1 MKDLINLELPLKYG
15 QKISGHI
22 CQGHVDATGKVLS
35 VKKVDKSYIFDFEIN
50 SKERKNIIEKAS
62 ICINGISLTISKITK
77 KGFQVWVIPHTYKLT
92 NLSRVKKGSLVNI
105 EIDILSKY
113 VKNYFNEKSNYSS
126 IESIINIAK
135 KGGMFI
141 LVDDEKREN
150 EGDLV
155 ISTSDTNA
163 KNINFMAKYGRGLIC
178 LALDS
183 LQAKRLNLS
192 LMSPVNQSRNKTAFT
207 ISIEAK
213 KGITTGISAMDRA
226 RTIRIASKKNV
237 NKKDIVSPGHVFPI
251 IAKDGGVLVRAGH
264 TEASVDI
271 SKLAKKNNS
280 AVICEIM
287 NEDGTM
293 AKGQEL
299 FDFAHKHKLKIGKIE
314 DLIAYRLKKEK
325 LIRLKKQ
332 SLIEVK
338 NQKYKIRIY
347 ENLLDG
353 SEHFAL
359 IKGTIKGGITP
370 RVRVISS
377 NVVKNYLIN
386 QKLPNSFNKTLN
398 YFKKF
403 NNCVLVFI
411 KDTNLKSVT
420 QTLKDYKDKDF
431 YKKGKDKLIRNYGIG
446 AQIIKDLKIKN
457 MTLITKSPKKV
468 IGLDGYGI
476 KITKQ
481 EII

>member
-1 MKDLINLELPLKYG
+1 ME
-15 QKISGHI
+15 
-22 CQGHVDATGKVLS
+22 
-35 VKKVDKSYIFDFEIN
+35 
-50 SKERKNIIEKAS
+50 KNNFA
-62 ICINGISLTISKITK
+62 
-77 KGFQVWVIPHTYKLT
+77 
-92 NLSRVKKGSLVNI
+92 
-105 EIDILSKY
+105 
-113 VKNYFNEKSNYSS
+113 S
-126 IESIINIAK
+126 IESIISVAK

-155 ISTSDTNA
+155 ISTSDTNS

-213 KGITTGISAMDRA
+213 KGITTGISAKDRA
-226 RTIRIASKKNV
+226 KTIKIASKKNV
-237 NKKDIVSPGHVFPI
+237 NKNEIVSPGHVFPI

-293 AKGQEL
+293 AKGEDL
-299 FDFAHKHKLKIGKIE
+299 FNFAKKHNLKIGKIE

-325 LIRLKKQ
+325 LIKLKKQ
-332 SLIEVK
+332 SKIDVK
-338 NQKYKIRIY
+338 NQKYNIRIY

-359 IKGTIKGGITP
+359 IKGKIRKGISP

-377 NVVKNYLIN
+377 NVVQNYLIN
-386 QKLPNSFNKTLN
+386 QSLPNSFNKTLN
-398 YFKKF
+398 YFKKYQ
-403 NNCVLVFI
+403 NCVLVFI
-411 KDTNLKSVT
+411 KDSNLKSVT
-420 QTLKDYKDKDF
+420 QTLKDYKNKDF
-431 YKKGKDKLIRNYGIG
+431 YKKGNDKLIKNYGIG

-457 MTLITKSPKKV
+457 MILITKSPKKV

-476 KITKQ
+476 KIIKQ
-481 EII
+481 ELI

>member
-1 MKDLINLELPLKYG
+1 M
-15 QKISGHI
+15 IS
-22 CQGHVDATGKVLS
+22 
-35 VKKVDKSYIFDFEIN
+35 
-50 SKERKNIIEKAS
+50 
-62 ICINGISLTISKITK
+62 
-77 KGFQVWVIPHTYKLT
+77 
-92 NLSRVKKGSLVNI
+92 
-105 EIDILSKY
+105 
-113 VKNYFNEKSNYSS
+113 SS
-126 IESIINIAK
+126 
-135 KGGMFI
+135 
-141 LVDDEKREN
+141 D
-150 EGDLV
+150 
-155 ISTSDTNA
+155 STA
-163 KNINFMAKYGRGLIC
+163 KNINFMAKHGRGLIC

-213 KGITTGISAMDRA
+213 KGITTGISAKDRA
-226 RTIRIASKKNV
+226 KTIKIASKKNV
-237 NKKDIVSPGHVFPI
+237 NKKDIVSPGHIFPI

-287 NEDGTM
+287 NENGTM
-293 AKGQEL
+293 AKGQDL
-299 FDFAHKHKLKIGKIE
+299 FDFAEKHKLKIGKIE

-332 SLIEVK
+332 SQIIVK

-353 SEHFAL
+353 AEHFAL
-359 IKGTIKGGITP
+359 VKGKIKSGITP

-377 NVVKNYLIN
+377 NIVQNYLIN

-398 YFKKF
+398 YFKKYQ
-403 NNCVLVFI
+403 NCVLVFI
-411 KDTNLKSVT
+411 KDSNLRSVT
-420 QTLKDYKDKDF
+420 QTLKKYKNEEF
-431 YKKGKDKLIRNYGIG
+431 VKKGNDKSIKNYGIG
-446 AQIIKDLKIKN
+446 AQIIKDLKIRN
-457 MTLITKSPKKV
+457 MILITRSLKKV

-476 KITKQ
+476 KIKKQ
-481 EII
+481 ELI

>member
-1 MKDLINLELPLKYG
+1 MKKNNFAPIETI
-15 QKISGHI
+15 IS
-22 CQGHVDATGKVLS
+22 V
-35 VKKVDKSYIFDFEIN
+35 
-50 SKERKNIIEKAS
+50 
-62 ICINGISLTISKITK
+62 
-77 KGFQVWVIPHTYKLT
+77 
-92 NLSRVKKGSLVNI
+92 
-105 EIDILSKY
+105 
-113 VKNYFNEKSNYSS
+113 
-126 IESIINIAK
+126 AK

-155 ISTSDTNA
+155 ISSSDSTA
-163 KNINFMAKYGRGLIC
+163 KNINFMAKHGRGLIC

-213 KGITTGISAMDRA
+213 KGITTGISAKDRA
-226 RTIRIASKKNV
+226 KTIKIASKKNV
-237 NKKDIVSPGHVFPI
+237 SKKDIVSPGHIFPI

-287 NEDGTM
+287 NENGTM
-293 AKGQEL
+293 AKGQDL
-299 FDFAHKHKLKIGKIE
+299 FDFAEKHKLKIGKIE

-332 SLIEVK
+332 SQISVK
-338 NQKYKIRIY
+338 NHKYKIRIY

-353 SEHFAL
+353 AEHFAL
-359 IKGTIKGGITP
+359 VKGKIKRGITP

-377 NVVKNYLIN
+377 NIVQNYLIN

-398 YFKKF
+398 YFKKYQ
-403 NNCVLVFI
+403 NCVLVFI
-411 KDTNLKSVT
+411 KDSNLSSVT
-420 QTLKDYKDKDF
+420 QTLKKYKNKEF
-431 YKKGKDKLIRNYGIG
+431 IKKGNDKSIKNYGIG

-457 MTLITKSPKKV
+457 MILITRSLKKV

-476 KITKQ
+476 KIKKQ
-481 EII
+481 ELI

>member
-1 MKDLINLELPLKYG
+1 MKK
-15 QKISGHI
+15 
-22 CQGHVDATGKVLS
+22 
-35 VKKVDKSYIFDFEIN
+35 N
-50 SKERKNIIEKAS
+50 S
-62 ICINGISLTISKITK
+62 
-77 KGFQVWVIPHTYKLT
+77 F
-92 NLSRVKKGSLVNI
+92 
-105 EIDILSKY
+105 
-113 VKNYFNEKSNYSS
+113 SS
-126 IESIINIAK
+126 IENIINIAK
-135 KGGMFI
+135 KGGMLI

-150 EGDLV
+150 EGDLI
-155 ISTSDTNA
+155 ISTSDCNS

-183 LQAKRLNLS
+183 AQAKKLNLT
-192 LMSPVNQSRNKTAFT
+192 LMSPINESRNKTAFT
-207 ISIEAK
+207 VSIEAR

-226 RTIRIASKKNV
+226 KTIKIASKKNV
-237 NKKDIVSPGHVFPI
+237 NKKEIVSPGHVFPI

-287 NEDGTM
+287 NENGTM

-299 FDFAHKHKLKIGKIE
+299 FNFAEKHKLKIGKIE

-332 SLIEVK
+332 SDIKVK

-359 IKGTIKGGITP
+359 IKGNIKKGTIP

-377 NVVKNYLIN
+377 NVVQNYLIN

-420 QTLKDYKDKDF
+420 QTLKDYKNKEF
-431 YKKGKDKLIRNYGIG
+431 YKKGNDKLIKNYGIG

-457 MTLITKSPKKV
+457 MILITSSLKKV
-468 IGLDGYGI
+468 IGLDGYDI
-476 KITKQ
+476 KINKQ